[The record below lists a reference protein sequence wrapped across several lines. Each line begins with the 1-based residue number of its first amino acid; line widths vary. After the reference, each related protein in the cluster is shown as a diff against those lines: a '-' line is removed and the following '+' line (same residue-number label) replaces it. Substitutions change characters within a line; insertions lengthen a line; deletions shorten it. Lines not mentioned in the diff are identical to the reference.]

1 MSKQILDSEQVKTM
15 AVDELFQ
22 QLSSSEGGLSSEEAK
37 KRIEDYGY
45 NEIVEKKVSPLVK
58 FLGFFWGPIPWMI
71 EIAAILAAVIGHWDD
86 FWIISVLLI
95 FNAIVGFW
103 QEFKADNAIELLK
116 KKMALNAMTLRDG
129 KWAEIPAREL
139 IPGDIVKM
147 RLGEI
152 VPADIKLMEGDYLLT
167 DESALTGES
176 LPVEKHSGEVAY
188 SGSIIRQGEMTG
200 LVTST
205 GMNTFFGKTARLV
218 SETVT
223 HSHFQ
228 ESVIKI
234 GNYLIVL
241 AAILVSIIM
250 VISLFRHESFLA
262 TLKFALVL
270 TVAAIPAALPAVLS
284 VTLAMGAIAL
294 AKKEAIVSKMVAIE
308 EMAGMDVLCSDK
320 TGTITKNELTIAEVG
335 TLGDFTEDEILILGA
350 LASKEENRD
359 PLDNA
364 IISKALENENRKTEL
379 HKYQLGKFKPFDPV
393 SKRTECSITDPGGK
407 PKMVSK
413 GAPQAVLA
421 LLDKERQEIV
431 REKMED
437 YIKSFASRG
446 HRSLGVAA
454 TGDDGKWHYCGILAL
469 YDPPRED
476 SAETIR
482 IAKSMSVDVKM
493 VTGDHA
499 AIAGEIASMVNIGR
513 NILPVS
519 VFEDKPDSVARREVE
534 QADGFAQVYPEH
546 KYRIVELLQDSGH
559 IVGMTGDGVNDAP
572 ALKKADA
579 GIAVDGATDAAK
591 SAADIVFTKPGLS
604 VIIDAIKES
613 RKIFQRMN
621 SYVIYRISE
630 TIRIL
635 LFITVSIIVFQF
647 YPVTA
652 LMIILL
658 ALLNDAPIMTI
669 AYDNVKY
676 SNEPEKWNMRVVI
689 GMATFLG
696 VVGVIETFIL
706 FYLGREM
713 LHLSD
718 PVIQSFI
725 FLKLAIAGHLTL
737 FLTRTRGHFWTI
749 APAPALLWSAVATKV
764 LATVVAVYGFLV
776 APIGWHLGLLV
787 WGYCIVWFFIF
798 DFLKVKFYDVLDH
811 SDVIFSRRQKPH
823 DRQCPVCK
831 TK

>member
-1 MSKQILDSEQVKTM
+1 MKKQILNSDEVKK
-15 AVDELFQ
+15 ASVNELYE
-22 QLSSSEGGLSSEEAK
+22 LLSSSSEGISSGDAK
-37 KRIEDYGY
+37 DRIEQYGY
-45 NEIVEKKVSPLVK
+45 NEIVEKKVNPLVK
-58 FLGFFWGPIPWMI
+58 FLSYFSGPIPWMI
-71 EIAAILAAVIGHWDD
+71 EIAAILAAIIHHWED
-86 FWIISVLLI
+86 FWIIFILLL

-116 KKMALNAMTLRDG
+116 KKMALNAETLRDG
-129 KWAEIPAREL
+129 KWMEIPSREL
-139 IPGDIVKM
+139 VPGDIVRM

-152 VPADIKLMEGDYLLT
+152 VPADVKLFDGDYLLT

-176 LPVEKHSGEVAY
+176 LPVEKYSGDIAY
-188 SGSIIRQGEMTG
+188 SGSVIRQGEMNG

-205 GMNTFFGKTARLV
+205 GMNTFFGKTAHLV
-218 SETVT
+218 SKAVT
-223 HSHFQ
+223 RSHFQ
-228 ESVIKI
+228 KSVIKI

-241 AAILVSIIM
+241 AAILVSIII
-250 VISLFRHESFLA
+250 VVALFRHESILV
-262 TLKFALVL
+262 TIKFALVL

-294 AKKEAIVSKMVAIE
+294 SKKEAIVSKMVAIE
-308 EMAGMDVLCSDK
+308 EMAGMDILCSDK
-320 TGTITKNELTIAEVG
+320 TGTITKNQLTVAEVG
-335 TLGDFTEDEILILGA
+335 IIGDFTEDDVLILSA

-364 IISKALENENRKTEL
+364 IISKAIENEDRRSIL
-379 HKYQLGKFKPFDPV
+379 HKYKFEKFKPFDPV
-393 SKRTECSITDPGGK
+393 SKRTECSLIDPDGK
-407 PKMVSK
+407 SIKVSK

-421 LLDKERQEIV
+421 LLDEEQQKEIIDKIEYNIQ
-431 REKMED
+431 K
-437 YIKSFASRG
+437 FASQG
-446 HRSLGVAA
+446 HRSLGVAVMRQ
-454 TGDDGKWHYCGILAL
+454 DGKWHYCGILAL
-469 YDPPRED
+469 YDPPRDD
-476 SAETIR
+476 SAETIKTAR
-482 IAKSMSVDVKM
+482 SMEVQVKM

-499 AIAGEIASMVNIGR
+499 AIAGKIASMVNIGR

-519 VFEDKPDSVARREVE
+519 AFENKPDSVARREVE
-534 QADGFAQVYPEH
+534 AADGFAQVFPEH
-546 KYRIVELLQDSGH
+546 KYRIVELLQDGGH

-591 SAADIVFTKPGLS
+591 SAADIVLTKPGLS

-635 LFITVSIIVFQF
+635 LFITLSIIVFKF

-696 VVGVIETFIL
+696 IVGVIETFIL
-706 FYLGREM
+706 FFIGREIYQ
-713 LHLSD
+713 LSA
-718 PVIQSFI
+718 PVLQSFI

-737 FLTRTRGHFWTI
+737 FLTRTRGHFWSI
-749 APAPALLWSAVATKV
+749 APAPALLWSAIATKI
-764 LATVVAVYGFLV
+764 LATLVAVYGFFV
-776 APIGWHLGLLV
+776 APIGWRLALIT

-798 DFLKVKFYDVLDH
+798 DFLKVWFYDVLDH
-811 SDVIFSRRQKPH
+811 SDVIFSRKHKP
-823 DRQCPVCK
+823 RYR
-831 TK
+831 